1 MPVPV
6 FTADGLLPPGRHV
19 ATVVDVEQALVEPF
33 PESTRRSLFASW
45 RARRDALL
53 ALLPVVEWV
62 DGSFVGAKPVPA
74 DIDLVTILSV
84 EDHDGLT
91 VTDRD
96 ACTAWWT
103 MRTAER
109 SSAATSTPWSR
120 SPTAI
125 RTMPGRWRCETA
137 GRTGGV
143 MTATAAPRGYL
154 EVR

>member
-1 MPVPV
+1 MPVSV

-96 ACTAWWT
+96 ALYRLVDNAHCREEFGCDVYPLVTFPDGHPDHAGAVAMRDYWADWWGHD
-103 MRTAER
+103 RDRRAK
-109 SSAATSTPWSR
+109 
-120 SPTAI
+120 
-125 RTMPGRWRCETA
+125 
-137 GRTGGV
+137 
-143 MTATAAPRGYL
+143 GYL